1 MQVALIVFVVVVTI
15 VFGIYWALVLRLE
28 DREQSALRQRLKPA
42 SPHLAQAA
50 VLLRAPER
58 LSGIQFLNQLL
69 GRYGGLVAPIKQTLS
84 DAGLPLTVSM
94 LLLTCAFSALL
105 VMFAVNLYTRVWWLA
120 LLGGIATAFAPL
132 WLVRFARTRRIRK
145 FEELFPEAVELIA
158 RALRAGHSFP
168 TGVQMAADEMP
179 APAGPEFRLLYERQ
193 NYGSQLSD
201 ALKAF
206 ADRVPSLDARFFVTA
221 VMTQR
226 EAGGNLSEVLDRL
239 ASVMRERFRIK
250 REVRVKSAHGRMTAL
265 VLAGMPPVLATLM
278 YLNDPEQ
285 MKVMFTD
292 PLGIR
297 MLMLGGVLEVVGIL
311 VIRKLVDIEY

>member
-1 MQVALIVFVVVVTI
+1 MQIALFVFVVVLTI
-15 VFGIYWALVLRLE
+15 VFGTYWALVLRLE

-42 SPHLAQAA
+42 SVRLAQAA
-50 VLLRAPER
+50 VLLRAPDK
-58 LSGIQFLNQLL
+58 LSGIQFLNRLL
-69 GRYGGLVAPIKQTLS
+69 SRYGAFVAPIKQSLS
-84 DAGLPLTVSM
+84 DAGLPVTVST
-94 LLLTCAFSALL
+94 LLLMCAFSALAVTL
-105 VMFAVNLYTRVWWLA
+105 AVNLYTGVWWLA
-120 LLGGIATAFAPL
+120 LASGAGTGFAPL
-132 WLVRFARTRRIRK
+132 WVVKFLRTRRIRK
-145 FEELFPEAVELIA
+145 FEELFPEAVELIS

-179 APAGPEFRLLYERQ
+179 APAGPEFRLLYDRQ
-193 NYGSQLSD
+193 NYGAQLSD
-201 ALKAF
+201 ALKTF
-206 ADRVPSLDARFFVTA
+206 AERIPSLDARFFVTA

-265 VLAGMPPVLATLM
+265 VLAGMPPVLAVLM
-278 YLNDPEQ
+278 YTNNPEQ
-285 MKVMFTD
+285 MAVMMVD

-297 MLMLGGVLEVVGIL
+297 MLILGAVLEVIGIF